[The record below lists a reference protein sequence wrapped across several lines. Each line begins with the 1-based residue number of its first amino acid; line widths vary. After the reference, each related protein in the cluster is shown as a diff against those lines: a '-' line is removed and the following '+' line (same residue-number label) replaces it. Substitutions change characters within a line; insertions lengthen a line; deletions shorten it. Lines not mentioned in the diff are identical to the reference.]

1 MGDWTE
7 TMADR
12 RPGDR
17 LSGRRM
23 AGVPASLGRRV
34 AFVAGLGAIASALC
48 WAALWGVS
56 EHRAGRAALLQQA
69 MAVSDWLGSRLAV
82 AQPLSIPAEALA
94 PLLEVL
100 RAGGTILGI
109 GIYGADGR
117 QLAAVAPAHPTGQV
131 VLPLRLSVP
140 ARAAR
145 QQHVQPTELSVHRAL
160 TGPGG
165 KHLGWLVVMADDG
178 ALRRA
183 GMSRLRLAGIAVLV
197 SCVFSVALTLL
208 PWRRIRGALDALARA
223 ARAIGQTPEAELSL
237 PAATF
242 AELVPV
248 VDACNAVLEH
258 ARQLA
263 LEQRAQVLECRQAG
277 EDLHRQLA
285 ELQARLDACLVEHQA
300 VRQELEAFT
309 HSVSHDLRAPLRGM
323 DGFALAVIEDYGERL
338 DATAHEHLQRVR
350 KAAQRMGE
358 MLDALLN
365 FARIGR
371 QDMDRQ
377 TVDLS
382 ALALSIV
389 AELRAAE
396 PRRQVA
402 VDIEDGLCVSGD
414 QRLLYMLLHNLLDNA
429 WKFTRHRPQ
438 AQIRFYAETHNGRRE
453 FVVEDNGAGF
463 DMAHAGKLFEPFRRL
478 HTESEFPGTG
488 LGLCTVRRIIERH
501 GGRIRAQ
508 GRPGRGARFEFSL
521 R

>member
-1 MGDWTE
+1 M
-7 TMADR
+7 
-12 RPGDR
+12 
-17 LSGRRM
+17 
-23 AGVPASLGRRV
+23 
-34 AFVAGLGAIASALC
+34 AFVAGLSAIASALC

-140 ARAAR
+140 AR

-165 KHLGWLVVMADDG
+165 EHLGWLVVMADDG
-178 ALRRA
+178 ALRGA

-197 SCVFSVALTLL
+197 SCVFSAALSLL
-208 PWRRIRGALDALARA
+208 SWHRIRGALDALARA

-277 EDLHRQLA
+277 EDLRRRLA

-309 HSVSHDLRAPLRGM
+309 HSVSHDLRAPLRSM

-338 DATAHEHLQRVR
+338 DATAREHLQRVR

-414 QRLLYMLLHNLLDNA
+414 QRLLYMLLRNLLDNA

-521 R
+521 P